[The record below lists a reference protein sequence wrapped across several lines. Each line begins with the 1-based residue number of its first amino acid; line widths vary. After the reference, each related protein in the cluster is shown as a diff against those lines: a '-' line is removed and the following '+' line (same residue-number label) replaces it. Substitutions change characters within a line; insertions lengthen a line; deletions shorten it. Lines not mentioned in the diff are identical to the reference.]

1 MGSAQ
6 APLKEAVQ
14 IEGALLR
21 VPVEELKRLTRAQ
34 AKLVEREL
42 AVAGKAAAALAA
54 GAPGASEA
62 AAKAAE
68 RLRAVVRKVRG
79 PESAPLDR
87 EGEQRAG
94 ASLHRRAGVACRRCP
109 FLPRPPPS

>member
-68 RLRAVVRKVRG
+68 RLRAVVRKVRACVCVCVCGSKG

-87 EGEQRAG
+87 E
-94 ASLHRRAGVACRRCP
+94 
-109 FLPRPPPS
+109 